1 MKLYTKFHGNREEEA
16 INSSVSG
23 SRELGLKGQRGEV
36 ILEDKIAKKKKKRKE
51 GTFSRDS
58 EDCHIATAES
68 GAKGKKKEKEQQ
80 KTKLE
85 KKRK

>member
-36 ILEDKIAKKKKKRKE
+36 ILEDKIAKKKKKKKE
-51 GTFSRDS
+51 GRGKV
-58 EDCHIATAES
+58 HS
-68 GAKGKKKEKEQQ
+68 GEGEH
-80 KTKLE
+80 
-85 KKRK
+85 